1 MNLDEVL
8 QKVNDYCSERSYDTT
23 TLPESFR
30 TKFAEHF
37 IKANPEG
44 DINDESLIGNLKFAL
59 NTAFS
64 SASTLAAAKTQE
76 FSTKETDL
84 NKQIEELKAKLGQ
97 NTPPPTPPP
106 ALPKE
111 IQDKLDRLE
120 SYEKESRKK
129 DKLAEVLAMAKK
141 NIREDLH
148 ASFMKFAKDFS
159 VELDEESDAQA
170 QKLTERFQDIFFD
183 SIGDIKPL
191 APRVSQKR
199 DEELIASI
207 PKVTI

>member
-1 MNLDEVL
+1 MTTEEVL
-8 QKVNDYCSERSYDTT
+8 QKVNDYCSEKSYTEA

-44 DINDESLIGNLKFAL
+44 DINDETLLGNMKFAL

-64 SASTLAAAKTQE
+64 SASTLAASKTQE
-76 FSTKETDL
+76 FTAKETEL
-84 NKQIEELKAKLGQ
+84 NKTIDDLKAKLGTI
-97 NTPPPTPPP
+97 TPPPPPP
-106 ALPKE
+106 AIPKE

-120 SYEKESRKK
+120 GYEKEGRKK
-129 DKLAEVLAMAKK
+129 EKIAEVIALAKK
-141 NIREDLH
+141 NVRDDLH
-148 ASFMKFAKDFS
+148 TSFEKFASGFD
-159 VELDEESDAQA
+159 VNIEEDSEVQA
-170 QKLTERFQDIFFD
+170 KKMTDRFQEIFID
-183 SIGDIKPL
+183 TIGDIKPL

-199 DEELIASI
+199 DEENIANV